1 MSYKE
6 WVDLYK
12 SMHDLLKFSNWKIT
26 NKALYVAID
35 RAWDLFD
42 RGKNLPKSGYLP
54 TIYDNIVKNVQK
66 LLPSDIDTQLMLCKE
81 ICQQSDNKMKES
93 VKLHIISK
101 NDAMKES
108 VKLHIISKVDAILEQ
123 LTNFRIRVQELKKL
137 RNFGIPVRKLAGL
150 RSNVYLVQKKLF
162 Y

>member
-12 SMHDLLKFSNWKIT
+12 SMHDLLKFSNWRAKFT
-26 NKALYVAID
+26 NEADPSYVAFVAID

-54 TIYDNIVKNVQK
+54 TIYEDIVKNVQT

-81 ICQQSDNKMKES
+81 ICQQSDNKMQET
-93 VKLHIISK
+93 VKLHII
-101 NDAMKES
+101 
-108 VKLHIISKVDAILEQ
+108 LKVDAILEQ
-123 LTNFRIRVQELKKL
+123 LRNFRIRVPELQKL
-137 RNFGIPVRKLAGL
+137 RNFGIRGRSRELDIGS

>member
-12 SMHDLLKFSNWKIT
+12 SMHDLLKFFNWRAQFT
-26 NKALYVAID
+26 NEADPSYVAFVAID

-54 TIYDNIVKNVQK
+54 TIYEDIVKNVQK

-81 ICQQSDNKMKES
+81 ICQQSDNKMQEK
-93 VKLHIISK
+93 
-101 NDAMKES
+101 
-108 VKLHIISKVDAILEQ
+108 VKLHIISKVDAILKKLE
-123 LTNFRIRVQELKKL
+123 NFRIRVREL
-137 RNFGIPVRKLAGL
+137 RAGSRSDVYFVQTNFSINL
-150 RSNVYLVQKKLF
+150 
-162 Y
+162 

>member
-12 SMHDLLKFSNWKIT
+12 SMHDLLKFSNWKTT

-54 TIYDNIVKNVQK
+54 TIYEDIVKNVHL
-66 LLPSDIDTQLMLCKE
+66 LLPSNIDTQLMLCKE

-101 NDAMKES
+101 
-108 VKLHIISKVDAILEQ
+108 VDAILEQ
-123 LTNFRIRVQELKKL
+123 LTNFRIRVRELKQL
-137 RNFGIPVRKLAGL
+137 RNFGIPVRKLAGS
-150 RSNVYLVQKKLF
+150 RSNVYLVQKNFSISL
-162 Y
+162 